1 MRELFRKPVT
11 PSTFGEIAV
20 GLRNH
25 IEFDD
30 MAFLVAFLLS
40 DDESVQKLY
49 QENTSPETW
58 NWLRLMLALYG
69 EATKEAQTISGKNE
83 DAWRVANRRVYFDT
97 VTNQWG
103 VTLEII
109 KYNGEKITLEE
120 TPRDALFLAEGI
132 VNALNTVPPDAMAE
146 ESLIPREDVRYFLA
160 DVITLSENYA
170 PGLLVELAQEVAK
183 EEQQAE
189 SGQVMEE
196 WAKGIL
202 LPDWGYQVK
211 LLQYIRN
218 RAIPIQILHK
228 PQFLSGEFVSFHQ
241 EEPYLLSFSTT
252 FSIDRTSPFFFSYW
266 MNNNFHLDRCK
277 IV

>member
-1 MRELFRKPVT
+1 MESETSTQESAAQPEVLEDESQFSEEELQDIQEIKSLERVLKSDPTLKSDIETIMRELFRKPVT

-196 WAKGIL
+196 
-202 LPDWGYQVK
+202 
-211 LLQYIRN
+211 
-218 RAIPIQILHK
+218 
-228 PQFLSGEFVSFHQ
+228 
-241 EEPYLLSFSTT
+241 
-252 FSIDRTSPFFFSYW
+252 
-266 MNNNFHLDRCK
+266 
-277 IV
+277 